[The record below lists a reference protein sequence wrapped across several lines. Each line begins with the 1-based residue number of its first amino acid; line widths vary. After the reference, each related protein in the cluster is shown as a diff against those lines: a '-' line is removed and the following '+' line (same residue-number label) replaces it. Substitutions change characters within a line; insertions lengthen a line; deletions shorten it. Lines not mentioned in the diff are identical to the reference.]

1 MRSGDNEAVTR
12 TARLAVDLVRPE
24 EHARV
29 GELCVDAYRSAAI
42 LAQDDGGYA
51 ATLRDVA
58 HRAAETVVLVA
69 REGGRVLGTVTL
81 APPGSGYAD
90 IAAGDELEVRMLAV
104 DPAAQRR
111 GVAEALLRGAAEWA
125 REQGYPALV
134 LSVLSVD
141 GPGTPHRLYERVGYR
156 RVPARDYIGAWD
168 PAALM
173 WFYEQRV

>member
-1 MRSGDNEAVTR
+1 MTR
-12 TARLAVDLVRPE
+12 TARLAVDVVRPE

-29 GELCVDAYRSAAI
+29 GDLCVDAYRAAAI
-42 LAQDDGGYA
+42 LGEDDGGYA

-58 HRAAETVVLVA
+58 HRAGRTVVLVA
-69 REGGRVLGTVTL
+69 REGRHLVGTVTL

-90 IAAGDELEVRMLAV
+90 IAAGEELEVRMLAV

-156 RVPARDYIGAWD
+156 RVPARDYVGPWD
-168 PAALM
+168 PAAVM
-173 WFYEQRV
+173 WFYEQRL